1 LRKALNSTVTLYIQ
15 VKEMKSKLNAT
26 LENVVKAVAHYQA
39 TGKHK
44 QVSFQ
49 YNPEVRTDF
58 DFSAWKHEHDSDAV
72 RSILPEDIMMS
83 TDGSMFVVGKDN
95 RYNLKQFATQYPQHY
110 RSYRLDRIVL

>member
-1 LRKALNSTVTLYIQ
+1 
-15 VKEMKSKLNAT
+15 MKSKLHHP

-44 QVSFQ
+44 QVSFR
-49 YNPEVRTDF
+49 YDPEVRTNF
-58 DFSAWKHEHDSDAV
+58 DFKGWKHERDADAT

-83 TDGSMFVVGKDN
+83 AEGNMYVVGVDN
-95 RYNLKQFATQYPQHY
+95 RYNLKQFSTQFKQHA

>member
-1 LRKALNSTVTLYIQ
+1 M
-15 VKEMKSKLNAT
+15 KEMKSKLNHT

-44 QVSFQ
+44 QVSFR
-49 YNPEVRTDF
+49 YDPEVRTEF
-58 DFSAWKHEHDSDAV
+58 DFKGWKHEHDCDAV

-83 TDGSMFVVGKDN
+83 SEGNMYVVGKDN
-95 RYNLKQFATQYPQHY
+95 RYNLKQFSTQFKQHA

>member
-1 LRKALNSTVTLYIQ
+1 M
-15 VKEMKSKLNAT
+15 KEMKSKLNHT

-44 QVSFQ
+44 QVSFR
-49 YNPEVRTDF
+49 YDPEVRTEF
-58 DFSAWKHEHDSDAV
+58 DFKGWKHERDADAV

-83 TDGSMFVVGKDN
+83 SEGNMYVVGVDN
-95 RYNLKQFATQYPQHY
+95 RYNLKQFSTQFKQHA